1 MRCYMKEL
9 KLNEFLDRADDFIN
23 NASMGED
30 FYAVQTNSGKAI
42 IISEDE
48 WKIMTDAMRVAVGCN
63 PKHCD

>member
-1 MRCYMKEL
+1 MRCYMTEL

-30 FYAVQTNSGKAI
+30 FYSVKTNSGKAI

-48 WKIMTDAMRVAVGCN
+48 WKIMTDAMRVAMGYKPQN
-63 PKHCD
+63 CD